1 MRLFAGLLFLVATL
15 VAAGQARQSP
25 DALAKALQQRY
36 QAVRDFRADF
46 VQTYRGG
53 VLRTETRERGT
64 VSVKKPGLMRWIYTS
79 PERKEF
85 VSDGVKMYSYV
96 PEDRQVL
103 VSSVPTEGQASTP
116 VLFLTDRKS
125 VV

>member
-1 MRLFAGLLFLVATL
+1 MRLFAGLLILAVAPI
-15 VAAGQARQSP
+15 AAGQARQSP
-25 DALAKALQQRY
+25 DQLAKALQQRY
-36 QAVRDFRADF
+36 QAVRDFKADF

-53 VLRTETRERGT
+53 VLRTQTQERGT

-96 PEDRQVL
+96 PEDRQGL
-103 VSSVPTEGQASTP
+103 GSSGFLFRSRRSRPSTAVPP
-116 VLFLTDRKS
+116 V
-125 VV
+125 